1 MPETSETRTEARTL
15 HAAIKKAARKLKV
28 SVSDLAI
35 EIIESVPDRVVIS
48 ARLKQSEEESGQA
61 VQTAGEAE
69 SAPESR
75 GESLEPTAP
84 REARVVISADGMEA
98 RLHIEP
104 TPGFSVRM
112 TSSDMLRLLK
122 RYAIEHNVDG
132 HAVEKALDTIAK
144 GVLVDEVAARGTPPE
159 PGKDGWMEVLFHSFP
174 TEMTA
179 EDAEEKLAKACVEKG
194 AVLARRHLP
203 SQGRPGIDVC
213 GRPVS
218 APNGR
223 DAQIVAGSGVK
234 VIGDG
239 VTFVATDLGYPVF
252 RRGILEVRGLL
263 TVEGDVDA
271 LRKPLDEPGH
281 VLIKGSMEEGA
292 AVRVGGNLFVIQHV
306 NKADIEAGGDITV
319 GGGITG
325 TEEESVQAGGCLR
338 TRYIQGMTVCVRGD
352 LTVENSIQQCRVDTM
367 GVVRVTNGRA
377 QIISGDVRGWRG
389 VEAGELGSPYARMTA
404 VKAGPS
410 RDDRLH
416 LQELKRQRD
425 ADYENILKID
435 KMAAPF
441 VNDTR
446 KLSTV
451 PPAKRAA
458 IQQALEKAAI
468 LRNNVGKLEA
478 DIAILEEALAGGKSP
493 VIVAGHK
500 VWPGVE
506 ITIGDFSKVV
516 ESELGPSRFYVE
528 GTRVVRDAVKP
539 DE

>member
-1 MPETSETRTEARTL
+1 
-15 HAAIKKAARKLKV
+15 
-28 SVSDLAI
+28 
-35 EIIESVPDRVVIS
+35 
-48 ARLKQSEEESGQA
+48 
-61 VQTAGEAE
+61 
-69 SAPESR
+69 
-75 GESLEPTAP
+75 
-84 REARVVISADGMEA
+84 
-98 RLHIEP
+98 
-104 TPGFSVRM
+104 M

-122 RYAIEHNVDG
+122 RYGIEHNVDG
-132 HAVEKALDTIAK
+132 HAVEKAVDIVAK
-144 GVLVDEVAARGTPPE
+144 GVLVDEVVACGTPPE

-179 EDAEEKLAKACVEKG
+179 EDAEEKLAKVHVEKG

-223 DAQIVAGSGVK
+223 DAQIVAGTGVK
-234 VIGDG
+234 VIEDG
-239 VTFVATDLGYPVF
+239 VTFAAADSGYPVF

-263 TVEGDVDA
+263 TIEGDVDA
-271 LRKPLDEPGH
+271 LRKPLDAPGH
-281 VLIKGSMEEGA
+281 VLIRGSVEEGA

-306 NKADIEAGGDITV
+306 NKAVIEAGGDITV
-319 GGGITG
+319 CGGITG
-325 TEEESVQAGGCLR
+325 TEKETVLAGGSVR
-338 TRYIQGMTVCVRGD
+338 TRYLQGIVADIRGD
-352 LTVENSIQQCRVDTM
+352 LTVENSIQQCKVDAK

-377 QIISGDVRGWRG
+377 QIIAGDVRGWGG

-404 VKAGPS
+404 VKAGPG
-410 RDDRLH
+410 RDDRLR

-441 VNDTR
+441 VNDAK

-493 VIVAGHK
+493 VIVVRQK

-506 ITIGDFSKVV
+506 ITISDFSRVV
-516 ESELGPSRFYVE
+516 ESEIGPSRFYVE